1 MPLSTAL
8 KEVEQEENAVNMS
21 SFTGKAF
28 VLGAPPKKKASTPV
42 AASPATASEPTSL
55 TPLTS
60 ILELNAF
67 PSVSDRHGC
76 RPQLEP
82 PSTASEPDS
91 PMPLTPILESQ
102 AFPLAII
109 RASADVF
116 ELSTPPLT
124 FLKDIEGKGKSK
136 EIGNSAVEARRWTGP
151 DSPLRVGLGLSYE
164 EVRQQTGSHSE
175 HPSIGA
181 NMVTGVSGPLN
192 AREHDASYNSG
203 RKNFR
208 DSTIAKSFLLMDG

>member
-67 PSVSDRHGC
+67 PVTTEISVA
-76 RPQLEP
+76 
-82 PSTASEPDS
+82 ST
-91 PMPLTPILESQ
+91 
-102 AFPLAII
+102 
-109 RASADVF
+109 DVF

-181 NMVTGVSGPLN
+181 NMVT
-192 AREHDASYNSG
+192 ASYNSG